1 MKNLLII
8 ILAIVLNIVA
18 TSLIIYGTFK
28 EDKPKEPHICEHF
41 ELEVLYWQ
49 RLKEYHSGEINEKQY
64 RDSIYN
70 DVQKH
75 FIFKK

>member
-1 MKNLLII
+1 MYAGV
-8 ILAIVLNIVA
+8 LAIFVFIALGQF
-18 TSLIIYGTFK
+18 YGLRVGK
-28 EDKPKEPHICEHF
+28 DENKQEPHVCEHF

-70 DVQKH
+70 DIQKH